1 MYPPSESVYFSLKTS
16 TAQRCQ
22 ELFELKNS
30 KFLKN
35 ELHSSTPVQNNY
47 VSEKPIT
54 FVHACSK
61 QLYFKKPITLKTAI
75 VFNCFYIMETNLAS
89 NLG

>member
-16 TAQRCQ
+16 TAQCCTP
-22 ELFELKNS
+22 LFELENS

-47 VSEKPIT
+47 VSEKRIPP
-54 FVHACSK
+54 VSS
-61 QLYFKKPITLKTAI
+61 
-75 VFNCFYIMETNLAS
+75 LA
-89 NLG
+89 LDGRGAG